1 VTFDILQVSKTYR
14 IRFSVTAMSTLGK
27 AISIAAQAHEGQRDK
42 AGAPYIL
49 HPLRV
54 MMKMT
59 TEEARITAVLH
70 DVVED
75 TDWTMERLA
84 QEGFHGE
91 ILVALDCLTR
101 RDGEEYQAFIKRVQ
115 QNPLAV
121 TVKIADLED
130 NLDGSR
136 MKEVTEADEKRIVK
150 YRNALLMLANP
161 R

>member
-1 VTFDILQVSKTYR
+1 
-14 IRFSVTAMSTLGK
+14 MSTLEK

-42 AGAPYIL
+42 AGASYIL

-54 MMKMT
+54 MLKMT
-59 TEEARITAVLH
+59 TEAERITAVLH
-70 DVVED
+70 DLIED
-75 TDWTMERLA
+75 TDWTIERLS

-91 ILVALDCLTR
+91 ILAALDCLTSR
-101 RDGEEYQAFIKRVQ
+101 EGEKYEAFIKRVQ

-136 MKEVTEADEKRIVK
+136 LKEVTEADEKRMAK
-150 YRNALLMLANP
+150 YRNALQVLVKP

>member
-1 VTFDILQVSKTYR
+1 
-14 IRFSVTAMSTLGK
+14 MSSLEK
-27 AISIAAQAHEGQRDK
+27 AISIAARAHEGQRDK

-70 DVVED
+70 DLIED
-75 TDWTMERLA
+75 TDWTIERLA
-84 QEGFHGE
+84 QEGFHRD
-91 ILVALDCLTR
+91 ILDAVDCLTNTE
-101 RDGEEYQAFIKRVQ
+101 GEEYEAFIRRVQ
-115 QNPLAV
+115 LNPLAV

-130 NLDGSR
+130 NLDVSR
-136 MKEVTEADEKRIVK
+136 LKEVTAYDEKRMEK
-150 YRNALLMLANP
+150 YRNALQVLANH